1 MARARSKPASGARR
15 GTQTQTLTTTEA
27 AVLALLATEGERSG
41 YDLLKL
47 VGKAIAYMWSPA
59 RSHLYAV
66 LPRLV
71 DAGLAEVRHVTQ
83 QRRPDKQLYRITP
96 AGRAALDAWLETV
109 EPGSVETF
117 SLKLFVGGL
126 TTHEVL
132 IEHVRQYLDDRLAFL
147 EELREIEPTNT
158 RTGHD
163 YYHYFLLRRGIE
175 RTELDVRW
183 AQSVLRELESRT

>member
-1 MARARSKPASGARR
+1 MARARSKSASGAGRR
-15 GTQTQTLTTTEA
+15 ARTLTTTEA
-27 AVLALLATEGERSG
+27 AVLALLASEGERSG

-71 DAGLAEVRHVTQ
+71 KDGLADVRQVAQ
-83 QRRPDKQLYRITP
+83 ERRPDKQLYRITA
-96 AGRAALDAWLETV
+96 AGREALDTWLETV
-109 EPGSVETF
+109 EPGNQETF
-117 SLKLFVGGL
+117 QLKLFVGGL
-126 TTHEVL
+126 TTDDVL
-132 IEHVRQYLDDRLAFL
+132 VRHVEQFL
-147 EELREIEPTNT
+147 EERREFLDELLEIEPTNT

-175 RTELDVRW
+175 RTELDIRW
-183 AQSVLRELESRT
+183 AEDVLRDLERHH

>member
-1 MARARSKPASGARR
+1 MARARSKPASGARPR
-15 GTQTQTLTTTEA
+15 TQTLTTTEA
-27 AVLALLATEGERSG
+27 AVLALLASEGERSG

-71 DAGLAEVRHVTQ
+71 KDGLADVRHVAQ
-83 QRRPDKQLYRITP
+83 ERRPDKQLYRITP
-96 AGRAALDAWLETV
+96 AGRAALDDWLETV
-109 EPGSVETF
+109 EPDNQETF
-117 SLKLFVGGL
+117 QLKLFVGGL
-126 TTHEVL
+126 TTHDVL
-132 IEHVRQYLDDRLAFL
+132 IGHVEQYLEERREFL
-147 EELREIEPTNT
+147 DELLEIEPTNT

-175 RTELDVRW
+175 RTELDIRW
-183 AQSVLRELESRT
+183 AEDVLRELRETE

>member
-1 MARARSKPASGARR
+1 MARARSKPAAGVR
-15 GTQTQTLTTTEA
+15 GRTQTLTTTEA
-27 AVLALLATEGERSG
+27 AVLALLASEGERSG

-71 DAGLAEVRHVTQ
+71 NDGLADVRHVAQ
-83 QRRPDKQLYRITP
+83 ERRPDKQLYRITP
-96 AGRAALDAWLETV
+96 AGRAALDDWLETV
-109 EPGSVETF
+109 EPGNQETF
-117 SLKLFVGGL
+117 ALKLFVGGL
-126 TTHEVL
+126 TTDDVL
-132 IEHVRQYLDDRLAFL
+132 IGHIQQYLEERREFLDELLA
-147 EELREIEPTNT
+147 IEPTNT

-175 RTELDVRW
+175 QTELDIRW
-183 AQSVLRELESRT
+183 AEGVLRELESRA